1 MIWGVIPTTGV
12 AEKALTI
19 SVSLN
24 SLCGRQ
30 SNKSILDKNMTK
42 FRFLPLTWLLAQT
55 LTLAALADAPRER
68 ISLDDGWR
76 FTKGDAPN
84 LAQQLL

>member
-30 SNKSILDKNMTK
+30 SNKSIL
-42 FRFLPLTWLLAQT
+42 
-55 LTLAALADAPRER
+55 E
-68 ISLDDGWR
+68 
-76 FTKGDAPN
+76 
-84 LAQQLL
+84 